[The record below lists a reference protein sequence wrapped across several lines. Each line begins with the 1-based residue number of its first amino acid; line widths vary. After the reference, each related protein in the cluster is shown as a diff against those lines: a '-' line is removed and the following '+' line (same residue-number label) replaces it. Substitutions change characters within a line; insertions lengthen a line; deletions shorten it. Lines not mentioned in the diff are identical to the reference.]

1 MNIWGDGTRAEGT
14 AMPRSR
20 EAGGELSN
28 RSALSDRLVT
38 KGLDQT
44 IDWCGAMKKQLGIQ
58 F

>member
-1 MNIWGDGTRAEGT
+1 
-14 AMPRSR
+14 MPRSR